1 MIQSE
6 DLNLKSMINII
17 PLLAIETS
25 EEICSAAIYF
35 SDEKF
40 YTSSINLKHS
50 HSEKLF
56 EIIEVLFNLAGINRN
71 EISAIAVSGGP
82 GSFTGLRIGM
92 AAAKGIAT
100 GTGVPLLVVPTFEAL
115 AFQLSFQMAEGSEF
129 IIANKVNR
137 SEVYYARFQIK
148 SNSFIFADDL
158 KILTNEDFIKK
169 INGIKTFGNAY
180 KYIVNNENNITAN
193 SPTAEYI
200 ARWAV
205 KFGGNKFSYDYDYF
219 EPVYIKNFVVKKRS
233 KK

>member
-56 EIIEVLFNLAGINRN
+56 EIIEVSFNLAGINRN

-180 KYIVNNENNITAN
+180 KYIVNNENNIMAN

-219 EPVYIKNFVVKKRS
+219 EPVYIKNFVIKRS

>member
-1 MIQSE
+1 MQSE
-6 DLNLKSMINII
+6 DLNLESMINVK

-25 EEICSAAIYF
+25 EEICSAALYF
-35 SDEKF
+35 SDNKF
-40 YTSSINLKHS
+40 YTSGINLKHS

-56 EIIEVLFNLAGINRN
+56 EIIEFLFDLAGINRN

-100 GTGVPLLVVPTFEAL
+100 GAAVPLIVVPTFEAL
-115 AFQLSFQMAEGSEF
+115 ALQLSFQMEEGSEF

-148 SNSFIFADDL
+148 SNSFIFVDDL
-158 KILTNEDFIKK
+158 KILTNEVFIKK

-180 KYIVNNENNITAN
+180 KYIVNNTTNITAS

-200 ARWAV
+200 AKWAV
-205 KFGGNKFSYDYDYF
+205 KFGIDKFSHDYDYF

>member
-1 MIQSE
+1 MIQRE

-115 AFQLSFQMAEGSEF
+115 AFQLSFQMAEGLEF

-169 INGIKTFGNAY
+169 INGIKIFGNAY

-219 EPVYIKNFVVKKRS
+219 EPVYIKNFVIKRS

>member
-219 EPVYIKNFVVKKRS
+219 EPVYIKNFVIKRS

>member
-1 MIQSE
+1 
-6 DLNLKSMINII
+6 MINII

>member
-6 DLNLKSMINII
+6 DLNLESMINIK

-25 EEICSAAIYF
+25 EEICSAALYF

-56 EIIEVLFNLAGINRN
+56 EIIEFLFDLAGINRN

-92 AAAKGIAT
+92 AAAKGIAN
-100 GTGVPLLVVPTFEAL
+100 GAGVPLIVVPTFEAL
-115 AFQLSFQMAEGSEF
+115 AFQLSFQMEDGSEF

-148 SNSFIFADDL
+148 SNNFIFVDDL
-158 KILTNEDFIKK
+158 KILTNEDFINN

-180 KYIVNNENNITAN
+180 KYIVKNENNITAS

-200 ARWAV
+200 AKWAV
-205 KFGGNKFSYDYDYF
+205 KFGSDKFRYDYDYF
-219 EPVYIKNFVVKKRS
+219 EPVYIKNFIVKKRS

>member
-1 MIQSE
+1 
-6 DLNLKSMINII
+6 MINII

-25 EEICSAAIYF
+25 EEICSGTVYF

-219 EPVYIKNFVVKKRS
+219 EPV
-233 KK
+233 

>member
-1 MIQSE
+1 MIQRE

-56 EIIEVLFNLAGINRN
+56 EIIEVLLNLAGINRN

-205 KFGGNKFSYDYDYF
+205 KFGSDKFSYDYDYF
-219 EPVYIKNFVVKKRS
+219 EPVYIKNFVIKRS